1 MKFLDLKQLQII
13 ETEEYSTLNL
23 TFDAGKILEMPLKMA
38 RDFIDQNLRVN
49 FKNRYV
55 FINVNVS
62 HLNAEEEEFEE
73 AEFEAVVNIV
83 LNRIIDRNLTLIER
97 TEKEKNKIM
106 NRLTSG
112 AWIVSSALG
121 KEVSMN
127 TALLRKCGDFKPV
140 NKGLNIHITLTDGDL
155 LYRLLDNNIQ
165 KIGE

>member
-13 ETEEYSTLNL
+13 DVEEYSVLNL
-23 TFDAGKILEMPLKMA
+23 TFDASKILDMPLKMA
-38 RDFIDQNLRVN
+38 RDFIDQNLRIN

-55 FINVNVS
+55 FVNIDVS
-62 HLNAEEEEFEE
+62 HLNAEEPEFEE
-73 AEFEAVVNIV
+73 AEFEAVVNIL
-83 LNRIIDRNLTLIER
+83 LNRIIERNLTNVER

-121 KEVSMN
+121 KEVSLN
-127 TALLRKCGDFKPV
+127 TALLRKCGDLKPA
-140 NKGLNIHITLTDGDL
+140 NKGLNIHITLTDSDL
-155 LYRLLDNNIQ
+155 LYRLLDNNTQ

>member
-13 ETEEYSTLNL
+13 DVEEYSVLNL
-23 TFDAGKILEMPLKMA
+23 TFDASKILDMPLKMA
-38 RDFIDQNLRVN
+38 RDFIDQNLRIN

-55 FINVNVS
+55 FVNIDVS
-62 HLNAEEEEFEE
+62 HLNAEESEFEE
-73 AEFEAVVNIV
+73 AEFEAVVNII
-83 LNRIIDRNLTLIER
+83 LNRIIERNLTNVER

>member
-13 ETEEYSTLNL
+13 DVEEYSVLNL
-23 TFDAGKILEMPLKMA
+23 TFDASKILDMPLKMA
-38 RDFIDQNLRVN
+38 RDFIDQNLRIN

-55 FINVNVS
+55 FVNIDVS
-62 HLNAEEEEFEE
+62 HLNTEEPEFEE
-73 AEFEAVVNIV
+73 AEFEAVVNIL
-83 LNRIIDRNLTLIER
+83 LNRIIERNLTNVER

-121 KEVSMN
+121 KEVSLN
-127 TALLRKCGDFKPV
+127 TALLRKCGDFKPA
-140 NKGLNIHITLTDGDL
+140 NKGLNIHITLTDSDL